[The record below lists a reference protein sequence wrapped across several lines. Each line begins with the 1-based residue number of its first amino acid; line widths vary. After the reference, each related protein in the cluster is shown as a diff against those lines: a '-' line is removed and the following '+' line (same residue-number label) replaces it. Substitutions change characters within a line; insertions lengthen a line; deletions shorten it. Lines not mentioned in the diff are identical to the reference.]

1 MKKILIVE
9 DDKSIAR
16 LEKDYLENAG
26 YVVDIDYKGDLE
38 KIMSSYKRYDLVIL
52 DLMLPDSDGFL
63 ICKSLRSVSDVPIII
78 ISAKDEDFDKIR
90 GIGLGADDY
99 MTKPFS
105 FNELVA
111 RVKGHIKR
119 FERLTGVLHSKG
131 EKIEIRGM
139 MIDVDSKSIS
149 LDGNH
154 LELTP
159 KEFGIILM
167 LARNKGRVI
176 SKEEIF
182 NKIWDY
188 DSLGDMST
196 VSVHIRRIREKM
208 EKDPSSPNYIETIW
222 GVGYI
227 IK

>member
-26 YVVDIDYKGDLE
+26 YVVDIDYKGDME
-38 KIMSSYKRYDLVIL
+38 SIMNSYKRYDLVIL
-52 DLMLPDSDGFL
+52 DLMLPESDGFR

-78 ISAKDEDFDKIR
+78 ISAKDEDFDKIK

-131 EKIEIRGM
+131 EKIEIRGLF
-139 MIDVDSKSIS
+139 IDVDAKSIM
-149 LDGNH
+149 LDNKA
-154 LELTP
+154 LDLTP

-167 LARNKGRVI
+167 LARNTGRVI

-182 NKIWDY
+182 NKLWDY

-208 EKDPSSPNYIETIW
+208 EKDPSNPAYIETIW